1 MSDNEVVAGTR
12 DAPTVL
18 EESTQKLQK
27 CTVCTRC
34 SDLQNLFTLHN
45 VAQVAAPRSKF
56 ALPPSGAAAA
66 ILAQP
71 ATMERR
77 CFTLKVGKNCFHV
90 GHNDK
95 SFIPATDSGS
105 SGKLKWAV

>member
-1 MSDNEVVAGTR
+1 M
-12 DAPTVL
+12 
-18 EESTQKLQK
+18 
-27 CTVCTRC
+27 
-34 SDLQNLFTLHN
+34 QNLFTLHN

-66 ILAQP
+66 ILAQQP

-95 SFIPATDSGS
+95 SFISATDSGS